1 MEATLTR
8 IGVTDA
14 RTAPFALAAAA
25 ALLRAVRQLGAAIV
39 AGSDHPVFRT
49 PDSASSL
56 ALASRTE
63 QNRLLDA
70 GISSDHK

>member
-1 MEATLTR
+1 MEATLTS

-14 RTAPFALAAAA
+14 RTAQFVLAAAA
-25 ALLRAVRQLGAAIV
+25 AVLRAFRQLGAAIV

-56 ALASRTE
+56 VLASRTE

-70 GISSDHK
+70 GFYSDHR